1 MAAKV
6 KQQTAPCAQAV
17 TEQDL
22 FAMEEEFNFS
32 NAKESIFEQLNVIHP
47 IHNQQY
53 NYSMVENNTLKN
65 LQLAILKLLC
75 ESFNLALP
83 PGVVQRKR
91 KKLISL
97 CSKTLLDA
105 ALAVQFKRQMAK
117 GCFKKLSF
125 I

>member
-32 NAKESIFEQLNVIHP
+32 NAKESIFEQLNLTHP
-47 IHNQQY
+47 IHYQQY
-53 NYSMVENNTLKN
+53 NYSMVENSTLKN

-83 PGVVQRKR
+83 PGVDQRK
-91 KKLISL
+91 
-97 CSKTLLDA
+97 KTSYIALLED
-105 ALAVQFKRQMAK
+105 LVR
-117 GCFKKLSF
+117 C
-125 I
+125 

>member
-22 FAMEEEFNFS
+22 VAMEEEFYLS
-32 NAKESIFEQLNVIHP
+32 NVKESIFEQLNVTHP
-47 IHNQQY
+47 IHYQQY
-53 NYSMVENNTLKN
+53 NICSMVENNTLKN
-65 LQLAILKLLC
+65 LKLTILKLLC

-91 KKLISL
+91 KKTYIALL
-97 CSKTLLDA
+97 EDLVRCCSCS
-105 ALAVQFKRQMAK
+105 AV
-117 GCFKKLSF
+117 
-125 I
+125 

>member
-91 KKLISL
+91 KKTYIALL
-97 CSKTLLDA
+97 EDLVRCCSCS
-105 ALAVQFKRQMAK
+105 AV
-117 GCFKKLSF
+117 
-125 I
+125 